1 MLNTADAVTSR
12 HVTRLFLR
20 KCTDHF
26 LFGSLSAA
34 TLKALSGRWVGRGYL
49 FFWKHIKRGLW
60 NEAPKQCP
68 PETSQAELGWTTLP
82 SRAENGSK
90 GTGRDEGTERRRA
103 GARPCRPPGAAAP
116 GGKTPRDAPF
126 LLTCLRLHIRFPSP
140 PSHHLRVADKPRLRR
155 TRPNCEAAPSLPRSP
170 RRVRP
175 QSSRRRPSPRRL
187 PHWAAPFSGAR
198 THPQPPWAPAQH
210 RPGTD

>member
-1 MLNTADAVTSR
+1 MPAGDVTGRTGLDNTSFSSR
-12 HVTRLFLR
+12 EWQQ
-20 KCTDHF
+20 
-26 LFGSLSAA
+26 GN
-34 TLKALSGRWVGRGYL
+34 GQGRGYGEEEGRCSSL
-49 FFWKHIKRGLW
+49 QTAGRCGSGRQ
-60 NEAPKQCP
+60 NAQRRPVP
-68 PETSQAELGWTTLP
+68 SDLP
-82 SRAENGSK
+82 ASAH
-90 GTGRDEGTERRRA
+90 
-103 GARPCRPPGAAAP
+103 PVP
-116 GGKTPRDAPF
+116 
-126 LLTCLRLHIRFPSP
+126 LP